1 MYHCFV
7 YVLRCSDATLYTGW
21 TNDLIRRL
29 KKHRSGR
36 ASKYTGVRLPV
47 ELVYFEEFEDKSSAM
62 KRECAIKK
70 MSKAQKER
78 MIADAK
84 LHISDCKIPNVS
96 GNDTVKKP

>member
-29 KKHRSGR
+29 EKHRSGQ
-36 ASKYTGVRLPV
+36 ASKYTRVRLPV
-47 ELVYFEEFEDKSSAM
+47 DLVYFEEFEDKSSAM

-70 MSKAQKER
+70 LSKAQKER

-84 LHISDCKIPNVS
+84 SHCPDFAIQNVS
-96 GNDTVKKP
+96 KTAAVKKA